1 MTYRQLLMKMQSMP
15 DDRLDDDVTVFD
27 GAESK
32 FLPVIRTEIADD
44 ECDLDDGHWYL
55 VINI

>member
-27 GAESK
+27 GNEGE
-32 FLPVIRTEIADD
+32 FLPVNGTEIADD
-44 ECDLDDGHWYL
+44 ECDVLDEGHLYL
-55 VINI
+55 TIN